1 MENLEEQYNHFNYLY
16 KRLDDKYSTLASIY
30 GISDCAM
37 WILYAMRENDN
48 KQLTQTEV
56 AKGLYMSRQSVS
68 SAIKKLEKDGLI
80 TLEKQ
85 KGNEKN
91 KILHLTEQGKTLAQK
106 TVDKIIKSERSAFQS
121 LKEKERES
129 FIKLTKK
136 YVDSLL
142 TNLDKN

>member
-106 TVDKIIKSERSAFQS
+106 TDDKIIKSERSAFQS